1 MFGGVD
7 EGTVVFGRWLQ
18 EKPCSGGRLR
28 LSAATANVAGSSRC
42 LNRGEGWPSG

>member
-18 EKPCSGGRLR
+18 EKMDTSKNRPNSRAAPSKNR
-28 LSAATANVAGSSRC
+28 DLSKA
-42 LNRGEGWPSG
+42 